1 MVDNRLAGRRDRCSA
16 PQHARGAIKLSG
28 GSGPMPMKA
37 GQLVRALWSWA
48 SRENASHTRVGKR
61 LEILPSGENVCA
73 AAGWSR
79 LRLECFELTAARSCQ
94 VADDEVLLLSGAWPH
109 RS

>member
-1 MVDNRLAGRRDRCSA
+1 MVDNLLAGRRDRCSA

-48 SRENASHTRVGKR
+48 SRENASHTRVGQ
-61 LEILPSGENVCA
+61 LFDDISLAANMYALPLGVI
-73 AAGWSR
+73 
-79 LRLECFELTAARSCQ
+79 TAPIG
-94 VADDEVLLLSGAWPH
+94 VL
-109 RS
+109 

>member
-1 MVDNRLAGRRDRCSA
+1 MVDNLLARRRDRCSV

-48 SRENASHTRVGKR
+48 SRENASHTRVGQR
-61 LEILPSGENVCA
+61 FEILPSGENVCA
-73 AAGWSR
+73 AAG
-79 LRLECFELTAARSCQ
+79 
-94 VADDEVLLLSGAWPH
+94 
-109 RS
+109 